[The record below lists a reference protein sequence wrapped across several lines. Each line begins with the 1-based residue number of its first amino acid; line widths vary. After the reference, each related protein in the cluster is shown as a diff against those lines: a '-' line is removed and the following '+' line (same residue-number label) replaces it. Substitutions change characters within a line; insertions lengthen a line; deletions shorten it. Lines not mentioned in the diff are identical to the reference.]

1 MSGFIT
7 AIAAISVIGGTTVY
21 SGEQAASSAR
31 KGLRAQKAAQ
41 DKSMAQAAGQRKLG
55 AIEEAKAN
63 KKKPNIATLLGRNR
77 GAKGPSSTML
87 TGTGGAGG
95 GLLGGKSMLG
105 GA

>member
-1 MSGFIT
+1 MTLVGVAIIT
-7 AIAAISVIGGTTVY
+7 AASIGG
-21 SGEQAASSAR
+21 SIHQGEVAAKSAR
-31 KGLRAQKAAQ
+31 AGLRAKKAAQ
-41 DKSMAQAAGQRKLG
+41 DTSMAQAAGQRKLG
-55 AIEEAKAN
+55 AMEEAKAN
-63 KKKPNIATLLGRNR
+63 RKKPNIATLLGRNR